1 MELRNQVVDAFCK
14 EPEIYGIYAF
24 GREVDGTA
32 DRYSDL
38 DLIICSN
45 DLEATQKKYRD
56 ILGTIFYFQS
66 LALPSVSFEEIWIC
80 IDAGLGLLQ
89 RHLCCSM
96 KSILDGAESHGAN

>member
-45 DLEATQKKYRD
+45 D
-56 ILGTIFYFQS
+56 
-66 LALPSVSFEEIWIC
+66 
-80 IDAGLGLLQ
+80 
-89 RHLCCSM
+89 
-96 KSILDGAESHGAN
+96 